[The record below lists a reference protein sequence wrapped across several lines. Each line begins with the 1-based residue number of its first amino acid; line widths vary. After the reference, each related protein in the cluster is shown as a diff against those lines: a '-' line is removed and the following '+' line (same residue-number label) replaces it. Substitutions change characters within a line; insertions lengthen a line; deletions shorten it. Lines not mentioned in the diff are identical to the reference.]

1 MTAFKDFISSF
12 SAALIFSGI
21 MLTLSPKSAARQVRF
36 VASIIII
43 AVLSLAVS
51 CTSEI
56 EIPEISGRYS
66 VSNEQIASV
75 SARQTV
81 EAVLQDNNVKYENL
95 EVFTDKTDTNSIFI
109 SRIILTI
116 FESDMDVAGILKMN
130 FPDAEV
136 ETEYG

>member
-21 MLTLSPKSAARQVRF
+21 MLTLTPKSAARQVRF
-36 VASIIII
+36 VASVIIL
-43 AVLSLAVS
+43 AVLSLSVS
-51 CTSEI
+51 CTAKI
-56 EIPEISGRYS
+56 EIPDIRGGYS
-66 VSNEQIASV
+66 ISNEQIASV

-81 EAVLQDNNVKYENL
+81 EAVLRDNNVKYENL

>member
-1 MTAFKDFISSF
+1 MTVFKDFISSF

-81 EAVLQDNNVKYENL
+81 EAVLRDNNVKYENL

>member
-43 AVLSLAVS
+43 AVLSLAVA

-81 EAVLQDNNVKYENL
+81 EAVLRDNNVKYENL

>member
-1 MTAFKDFISSF
+1 MNDFKFKTLFKTISEKIDLPDNAVIADLGCKDANFLLSFQKAFPDKI
-12 SAALIFSGI
+12 
-21 MLTLSPKSAARQVRF
+21 KSAIGVDIKDKWF
-36 VASIIII
+36 
-43 AVLSLAVS
+43 
-51 CTSEI
+51 
-56 EIPEISGRYS
+56 
-66 VSNEQIASV
+66 
-75 SARQTV
+75 
-81 EAVLQDNNVKYENL
+81 NNVKYENL

>member
-81 EAVLQDNNVKYENL
+81 EAVLRDNNVKYENL
-95 EVFTDKTDTNSIFI
+95 EVFTDKTDINSIFI

>member
-81 EAVLQDNNVKYENL
+81 EAVLRDNNVKYENL

>member
-21 MLTLSPKSAARQVRF
+21 MLTLSPKSAVRQVRF

-81 EAVLQDNNVKYENL
+81 EAVLRDNNVKYENL